1 MIMNRPTPQEKP
13 PPAARVDPLRQCGMG
28 PTLLTFYLFGL
39 VILQFVLVSLGT
51 KSSLRSC

>member
-1 MIMNRPTPQEKP
+1 MNRPTPQEKP
-13 PPAARVDPLRQCGMG
+13 PLARVDPLRQCGMG

>member
-1 MIMNRPTPQEKP
+1 MNRPTQQEKQ
-13 PPAARVDPLRQCGMG
+13 PPAVRVDPLRQCGMG